1 MSTEVESGE
10 VALAPNSEPAPPA
23 NALSS
28 SPPRTWLLLVTVL
41 VIATAGI
48 VYELVA
54 GAVASYVLGDSI
66 TQFSLVIGVYLS
78 ALGAGAYLSKYVSDA
93 RLGRA
98 FVEIELGTAIVGG
111 LSAPL
116 LFVAYAYTKAFAL
129 VLYGVVTVVG
139 TLVGLELPLL
149 MRLLRARAP
158 LRELLARALTFDYL
172 GALVG
177 SLLFSLVLVP
187 RLGLVRTSLVF
198 GMLNAGVGV
207 ASTWFVGDAPS
218 SLASVRVRGALA
230 FALLLAAFV
239 GADRITSMAED
250 QIYAD
255 EVIYA
260 KQTAYQRIVVT
271 RSQHSF
277 QLFLNGNLQFASAD
291 EYRYHEALVHPPF
304 AAARAHGRVLVLGG
318 GDGLAAR
325 EILKHPDVESITL
338 VDIDPGMTT
347 FSSEFP
353 LLRELNK
360 GSLKDPKMHVVHED
374 AMVWLSKS
382 QDQFDVAIVDFPDP
396 NNFALGKLY
405 TTRFYAL
412 LRARL
417 APDAAISVQSTSPL
431 FARNSFWC
439 IAHTMRAA
447 GFQIAPYHLAVPS
460 FGEWGFVLGKLAP
473 LQVPSAPIALP
484 APPGQSALR
493 FLNGESMQALFLLS
507 SDMSETAE
515 AEVNRLDNQILV
527 HYYEKEWRR
536 WN

>member
-1 MSTEVESGE
+1 MTEGTSGGGR
-10 VALAPNSEPAPPA
+10 A
-23 NALSS
+23 
-28 SPPRTWLLLVTVL
+28 PRTWLLFATVL

-78 ALGAGAYLSKYVSDA
+78 ALGVGAYLSKFIADD
-93 RLGRA
+93 RLARA
-98 FVEIELGTAIVGG
+98 FVEIELATAIAGG
-111 LSAPL
+111 ASAPL
-116 LFVAYAYTKAFAL
+116 LFLAYAYTKAFA
-129 VLYGVVTVVG
+129 VILYGTVALVG

-149 MRLLRARAP
+149 MRILRQRIE

-187 RLGLVRTSLVF
+187 KLGLVRTSLVF
-198 GMLNAGVGV
+198 GMLNAIVGV
-207 ASTWFVGDAPS
+207 ASTWFVAESDDGADAIDMRG
-218 SLASVRVRGALA
+218 ARVRGFVA
-230 FALLLAAFV
+230 FAILFAAFV
-239 GADRITSMAED
+239 QAERVTSIAED

-291 EYRYHEALVHPPF
+291 EYRYHEALVHPVF
-304 AAARAHGRVLVLGG
+304 QATDKHARVLVLGG

-325 EILKHPDVESITL
+325 EILKHRDVASVTL
-338 VDIDPGMTT
+338 VDIDPLMTE
-347 FSSEFP
+347 FSRNFT
-353 LLRELNK
+353 LLRELNRQ
-360 GSLKDPKMHVVHED
+360 SFDDPKMHVVHED
-374 AMVWLSKS
+374 AMVWLDRGAK
-382 QDQFDVAIVDFPDP
+382 DEKFDIAIVDFPDP

-405 TTRFYAL
+405 TTRFYSL

-417 APDAAISVQSTSPL
+417 AEGAAVSVQSTSPL
-431 FARNSFWC
+431 FARTSFWC
-439 IAHTMRAA
+439 VARTMEAA
-447 GFQIAPYHLAVPS
+447 GFSIRPYHLAVPS
-460 FGEWGFVLGKLAP
+460 FGEWGFVLAKLAP
-473 LQVPSAPIALP
+473 FDAPAKPP
-484 APPGQSALR
+484 ADVHDLR
-493 FLNGESMQALFLLS
+493 FLNDEAMRSMFLMPE
-507 SDMSETAE
+507 DMQRDPDV
-515 AEVNRLDNQILV
+515 EVNRLNNQILV